1 VFDLARCVVLQR
13 AKECKKLKDT
23 TSTTLRKT
31 KMAAERCKEEIETER
46 RAITQLKKDREDK
59 MMEAERLRAQKQG
72 SSKSTLRSLE
82 VRTKQNT
89 LRAQPKKTTESCLRN
104 IRVSSLLLYVPRLVV
119 KKCIS

>member
-1 VFDLARCVVLQR
+1 MLLLQR

-31 KMAAERCKEEIETER
+31 KMAAERCKEEIEAER

-82 VRTKQNT
+82 VRIKHIIPTVGHGIPT
-89 LRAQPKKTTESCLRN
+89 EGHGIPTEGHGIPTTDIYYMPKSC
-104 IRVSSLLLYVPRLVV
+104 IF
-119 KKCIS
+119 